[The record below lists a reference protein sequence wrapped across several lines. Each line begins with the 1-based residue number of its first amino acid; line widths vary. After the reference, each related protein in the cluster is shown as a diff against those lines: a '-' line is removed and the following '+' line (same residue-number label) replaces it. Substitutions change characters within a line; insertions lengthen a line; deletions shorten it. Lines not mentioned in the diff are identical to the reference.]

1 MKTTF
6 FLFLIILCHSQFSAA
21 YGEPAG
27 PEIDRKI
34 RELVA
39 SYNQARETQDA
50 RLLESILVEDID
62 QLVSNGEWRRG
73 RDTALAGMRSSS
85 SSRPGKR
92 TLTVDTVRLLSP
104 GCAIADARYEI
115 ENPDGS
121 LRKMWSCF
129 VVTLEDGRWKIA
141 AIRNMLPAQ

>member
-1 MKTTF
+1 M
-6 FLFLIILCHSQFSAA
+6 IILCHSQFSAA

-73 RDTALAGMRSSS
+73 RDT
-85 SSRPGKR
+85 
-92 TLTVDTVRLLSP
+92 
-104 GCAIADARYEI
+104 
-115 ENPDGS
+115 
-121 LRKMWSCF
+121 
-129 VVTLEDGRWKIA
+129 
-141 AIRNMLPAQ
+141 